1 MAINPSEFKT
11 RTPLD
16 NISFKIINSKEDFVA
31 DRVFTPV
38 YTDEKDIFQV
48 YQYDARHLRN
58 ISSASS
64 SKAEANRVDW
74 GVFKRNYDSVLHK
87 LKTDVDPRDSK
98 TFDPAVADVRVDAA
112 DTIWSHLMIEREVAM
127 TTLATTAANY
137 PAALTRTLVDGTSTL
152 TASGGNV
159 ESEAALAHAA
169 LRTQCGKR
177 ANAAVISSTGFERI
191 RAAPSVVTRIQ
202 YVEGGKATESQI
214 ANLLGVQELI
224 IAGASVNSAL
234 EGAAASLADI
244 WPDDILFFVKESSSN
259 KRSMRYGAWY
269 VRNELYTHEAEDPK
283 RGSADGRVSELE
295 MGWEW
300 VLAPGATVSA
310 ADGDFIAGYLLK
322 NIIG

>member
-1 MAINPSEFKT
+1 MALNPSEFKT

-31 DRVFTPV
+31 DRIFTPV

-74 GVFKRNYDSVLHK
+74 GVFKRSYDSVLHK

-112 DTIWSHLMIEREVAM
+112 DTIWSHLMVEREVAA

-137 PAALTRTLVDGTSTL
+137 PSALTKSLVDGTSTF
-152 TASGGNV
+152 TSATGNV
-159 ESEAALAHAA
+159 ESEASIAHAA
-169 LRTQCGKR
+169 LRAACGKR
-177 ANAAVISSTGFERI
+177 ANAAVISATGFERI
-191 RAAPSVVTRIQ
+191 RAAPSVVSRIQ
-202 YVEGGKATESQI
+202 YVEGSKATESQV

-244 WPDDILFFVKESSSN
+244 WPDDILFFVKEASSN

-269 VRNELYTHEAEDPK
+269 VRNEIYTHEAEDPK

-295 MGWEW
+295 MGWEY

-310 ADGDFIAGYLLK
+310 SDGDFIAGYLLK